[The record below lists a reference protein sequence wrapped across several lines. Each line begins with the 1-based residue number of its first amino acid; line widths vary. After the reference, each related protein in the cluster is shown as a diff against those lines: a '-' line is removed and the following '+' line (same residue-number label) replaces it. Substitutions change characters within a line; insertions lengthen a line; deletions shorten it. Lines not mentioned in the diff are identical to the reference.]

1 MVLIFQV
8 SFMHYLNLIV
18 PGLRICSPR
27 GVQPGSQTELQ
38 AGSKV
43 DFYIDDI
50 LNLSRPIL
58 AYFGII

>member
-1 MVLIFQV
+1 
-8 SFMHYLNLIV
+8 MHYLNLIV

-50 LNLSRPIL
+50 LNISRPIL
-58 AYFGII
+58 AYFGFI